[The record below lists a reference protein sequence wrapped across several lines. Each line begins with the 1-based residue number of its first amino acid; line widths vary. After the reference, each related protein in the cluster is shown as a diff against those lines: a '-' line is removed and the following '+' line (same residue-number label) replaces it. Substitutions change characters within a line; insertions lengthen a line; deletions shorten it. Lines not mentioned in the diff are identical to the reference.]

1 MKGLILV
8 TPREFK
14 RHFGEI
20 MEMCTDMC
28 MTTNQ
33 EIVILIHEEK
43 NDRMYTEIAKI
54 TPVDRGIKYNYRH
67 ELLKKFGINTDNRIN
82 RIENTI
88 ADAFEKSGM
97 AEYARNNKEAA
108 DKLQSAMIIAA
119 KELVKQLDL

>member
-1 MKGLILV
+1 MKSLISV

-14 RHFGEI
+14 HRFGEV
-20 MEMCTDMC
+20 MDTCSDMC

-33 EIVILIHEEK
+33 EIVITIPEK
-43 NDRMYTEIAKI
+43 KNGQTHIEIAKI
-54 TPVDRGIKYNYRH
+54 TPVDRGIKYEYNH

-82 RIENTI
+82 KIENVI

-97 AEYARNNKEAA
+97 AECARNNKEIV

-119 KELVKQLDL
+119 KELAETFGL